1 MTNPEVQFL
10 DYFFVVRISPRKYR
24 LFFQIAGLLLVMRL
38 SAQTP
43 TDTLVLPGS
52 PKSEVRSTR
61 PTRDSLNSESSRTQ
75 EARNSFFRATRD
87 SVALGR
93 DTIDPTLRDSLVPP
107 ATDSAVV
114 DLSRIRIS
122 NDALDDLVDYKA
134 RDSMWFDVKNKQVH
148 LYGEASVKYT
158 TLTIT
163 AGYILLDYAN
173 SEISAKP
180 FPDSSGQMA
189 GRPDF
194 KDTDQAFTA
203 SGLRYNFKTRKGIIY
218 EARTQQEDL
227 YVLGERAKF
236 IGSASVDTTQ
246 KSRNTIYNSDAL
258 ITTCDAEHPHYGIR
272 TKKLKVIPNKLVV
285 TGLSNLEVGGIPT
298 PFILPFGFFPITQ
311 TRKAGLIIPRDFEFA
326 DQEGLGIKDFGWYQ
340 PISEHMDVTTIFN
353 AYTSGSWGVTST
365 ARYNQRYK
373 FNGDFQLRYNNRIR
387 EDATAKKISS
397 KSFGIRWTH
406 TQDPKAHPTRR
417 FGGSV
422 NIETNRDQNRNRN
435 DYASVYQNTLSSNLT
450 YSKTFPG
457 KPYQFNA
464 GLRHSQNTQTR
475 IMDISLPSA
484 TFTMQ
489 RIFPFKRKEQIGDE
503 RWYEKISLTYS
514 SRLENAFR
522 TVDTLLFT
530 RKTLETARMG
540 IQHQASTDFNFKLF
554 KYINIAPRLDFK
566 ETWYPYN
573 IEKQLLNE
581 TRLAYDTTFEN
592 GEIVAIT
599 VDSTRSQF
607 GIDTTF
613 RIWKFNA
620 IHEYNA
626 GISANTALFFT
637 KQFKRGWFRG
647 IRHTMK
653 PSVSMGY
660 GPDFTNSRYFKTVYT
675 DLRPAY
681 NDTVRY
687 SIFEDAIFGGPAI
700 GGRDIVLNYTLIN
713 VLEIKHRTRNDSL
726 PVKKVRIFDNLG
738 FSGNY
743 SLTRDSLKWS
753 TISTGGLFRFFK
765 GIVNV
770 TWNATFDPYITNAKG
785 TRINRYM
792 LNERGRL
799 VRTTA
804 LGFQVN
810 TAFTVSQLRGMFNR
824 RHDGS
829 VDAVS
834 TPRNTTNSV
843 AHTDDLLGWFDN
855 WRINHRISFDRRL
868 ISTGYGTYRDTFA
881 IGTNNISVA
890 GSIQL
895 TSKWSFDINN
905 ISYDFPSKSLVYPDI
920 GITRDLHCW
929 QLSLS
934 WQPTR
939 GTYSFYINVKPG
951 SLDFLKIPYRKNYY
965 DARF

>member
-1 MTNPEVQFL
+1 MQL
-10 DYFFVVRISPRKYR
+10 R
-24 LFFQIAGLLLVMRL
+24 
-38 SAQTP
+38 AQTP
-43 TDTLVLPGS
+43 VDSLPLPAGDS
-52 PKSEVRSTR
+52 LAPV
-61 PTRDSLNSESSRTQ
+61 TRDSAVFDLNRVKISE
-75 EARNSFFRATRD
+75 
-87 SVALGR
+87 
-93 DTIDPTLRDSLVPP
+93 
-107 ATDSAVV
+107 
-114 DLSRIRIS
+114 
-122 NDALDDLVDYKA
+122 DALDDVVDYNAK
-134 RDSMWFDVKNKQVH
+134 DSMWFDVKNKQVH

-158 TLTIT
+158 TLTIK

-173 SEISAKP
+173 SEISANP
-180 FPDSSGQMA
+180 FPDSSGQMV
-189 GRPDF
+189 GKPDF
-194 KDTDQAFTA
+194 QDDEQSFTA
-203 SGLRYNFKTRKGIIY
+203 QGLRYNFKTKKGIIY
-218 EARTQQEDL
+218 EARTKQEDL

-236 IGSASVDTTQ
+236 IGSTVVDTTQ
-246 KSRNTIYNSDAL
+246 KARNTIYNSDAL

-285 TGLSNLEVGGIPT
+285 TGLSNLEIGGIPT
-298 PFILPFGFFPITQ
+298 PFFLPFGFFPITQ

-340 PISEHMDVTTIFN
+340 PISEHMDVTVIFN
-353 AYTSGSWGVTST
+353 AYTSGSWGVTNT

-373 FNGDFQLRYNNRIR
+373 FNGDFQLRYNNRVR
-387 EDATAKKISS
+387 EDANAKKISS

-450 YSKTFPG
+450 YSKSFPG
-457 KPYQFNA
+457 KPYQINA

-489 RIFPFKRKEQIGDE
+489 RIFPFKRKEAIGDE

-514 SRLENAFR
+514 SRLENQFR

-540 IQHQASTDFNFKLF
+540 IQHQASTDFNFKVF

-566 ETWYPYN
+566 ETWYPYSN
-573 IEKQLLNE
+573 DKQLLNE
-581 TRLAYDTTFEN
+581 SRLSYDTTFIN
-592 GEIVAIT
+592 GEIVDIS
-599 VDSTRSQF
+599 VDTANSQF

-613 RIWKFNA
+613 RRWGFNA

-626 GISANTALFFT
+626 GISVNTALFFT
-637 KQFKRGWFRG
+637 KQFKHGWFRG

-681 NDTVRY
+681 NDTLRY
-687 SIFEDAIFGGPAI
+687 GIFEDAVFGGPSI
-700 GGRDIVLNYTLIN
+700 GGRDVALNYTLIN

-743 SLTRDSLKWS
+743 SLTRDTLKWS
-753 TISTGGLFRFFK
+753 LISTGGLFRFFK

-770 TWNATFDPYITNAKG
+770 TWNATFDPYIADAKG
-785 TRINRYM
+785 RRINRYA
-792 LNERGRL
+792 LNEKGRI
-799 VRTTA
+799 VRTVA

-810 TAFTVSQLRGMFNR
+810 TGFTVSQLRGYFDKKNTETP
-824 RHDGS
+824 S
-829 VDAVS
+829 N
-834 TPRNTTNSV
+834 TPRAGSTL
-843 AHTDDLLGWFDN
+843 AKDDLLGWFDN

-868 ISTGYGTYRDTFA
+868 NPTGFGTARDTFV
-881 IGTNNISVA
+881 IGTNNIGVA

-965 DARF
+965 DAQF